1 MTSHYDDNYGWYE
14 GMDDPV
20 MQSFARQVAKE
31 SVWKVCRQCKNRV
44 KLRPD
49 YDLCNSCAENM
60 ERGGA

>member
-14 GMDDPV
+14 GMDAPV
-20 MQSFARQVAKE
+20 MQSLARQVAKE